1 MRRVLFTHPMVE
13 SGLKEMQDLGYQI
26 YCPKE
31 KKPRQE
37 IIEVA
42 KDYEAIVCPVFKVD
56 KEVIDAMPD
65 LKIICTFGKGYD
77 NVDLAYATEKG
88 IVVAN
93 MHAVD
98 EVTAEFGA
106 TLIASTMRNLAQ
118 TNHNLHTIPGL
129 PWGPV
134 ANLGHSL
141 RGKTLGIIGMGRIG
155 RGVAKRMLAFGMKII
170 YYNRHSVGEELEG
183 FLGGAKR
190 VEFEELLRMS
200 DAVFINAPLN
210 DETYHMINEDTLKL
224 MKDDAYLFNQGRGQI
239 VDEQALIRHMQAGK
253 LAGAGLDV
261 FEHEPNIPQELL
273 DLRNVV
279 VTAHMGT
286 GTYEDKAG
294 MVAAAGRN
302 IIEYFEHGRVPN
314 LVNKDVLPKLNLK

>member
-98 EVTAEFGA
+98 KVTAEFGA

-134 ANLGHSL
+134 ANLGHCL

-155 RGVAKRMLAFGMKII
+155 RGVAKRMLAFGMNII

-190 VEFEELLRMS
+190 VEFEELLRTS

-302 IIEYFEHGRVPN
+302 IIDYFEHGKVPN